1 MVGWVGTP
9 TAEKAFLKESV
20 RQLPEYDR
28 LTGERPRRRGA
39 LRRRGVNGLG
49 TGFAGITINHEVLD
63 RIGAINVAGC
73 GTGGLTTVSIE
84 PISLC

>member
-28 LTGERPRRRGA
+28 LMGRG
-39 LRRRGVNGLG
+39 G
-49 TGFAGITINHEVLD
+49 TANPE
-63 RIGAINVAGC
+63 NVYA
-73 GTGGLTTVSIE
+73 
-84 PISLC
+84 